1 MPLFHTPNKTKANPK
16 TKSQSEAE
24 FFKREEEFGH
34 KSKVST
40 MTLQSRANDDKNT
53 NEQNQDTDLENFNDW
68 NDQNYEEGEL
78 ALDVYEDKENNIVI
92 KSTIAGVRP
101 EDIDISMN
109 NDDMLTIR
117 GKREHEE
124 KIDRK
129 NYFYKECYWGSFSR
143 TIILPCE
150 VKSSKITAKLKNGIL
165 TIKIPKARREKK
177 VAVRVIEE
185 I

>member
-1 MPLFHTPNKTKANPK
+1 MPLFHTPNNTKANLK
-16 TKSQSEAE
+16 TKEQSEAE
-24 FFKREEEFGH
+24 FFKRDEESGH
-34 KSKVST
+34 KSKISA

-53 NEQNQDTDLENFNDW
+53 NEQNQDTDLENFNGW

-124 KIDRK
+124 KIDKK
-129 NYFYKECYWGSFSR
+129 NYFYKECYWGGFSR

-165 TIKIPKARREKK
+165 TIKIPKAKREKK